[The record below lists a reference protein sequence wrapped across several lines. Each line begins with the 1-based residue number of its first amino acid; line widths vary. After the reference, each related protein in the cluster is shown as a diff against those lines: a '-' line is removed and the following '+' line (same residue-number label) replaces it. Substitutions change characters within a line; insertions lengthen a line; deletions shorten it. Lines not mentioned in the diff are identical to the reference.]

1 MVNEKSSAVGV
12 NIQEKATVIWN
23 IANALFG
30 YFKPHEYGLVILPMT
45 VVKRFHDCLL
55 PTHDAVIEQYEKVK
69 KLAVIDGFL
78 TRASGY
84 QFYNTSRFTFES
96 LLADPDNIE
105 ANFRDYLAGF
115 SGNVQDVLAKF
126 DFDNIIRRMVECNSL
141 YLVIKEFNSPKG
153 YLGPDKISAVDC
165 GYIFEDLVKRFS
177 ESFGEEAGAHFT
189 SRDIIYLMTDL
200 LLCDAKLDDGNV
212 TVYDM
217 TMGTSQ
223 MLSCMEERIHE
234 LNSDVEVTCFGQE
247 FNPSTFAIAK
257 ADMMIR
263 GGDPN
268 NMRFGDTLSDDQFP
282 GFTFRYCISNPP
294 FGIDWKK
301 THEAAKK
308 YLAQMGLE
316 SIDPHTPLS
325 SISIAMQQLVAI
337 ARAMVINAKVLILDE
352 PTSSLDANEV
362 RDLFAIMRK
371 VRDSGVAILFVSH
384 FLDQIYEIT
393 DRLTILRNGQ
403 FIKEVMTKDTPRD
416 ELIGMMIGKSAAELS
431 QIGAKKARREITP
444 GEKPIVDVKGLGKKG
459 TINPVDVDIYK
470 GEVVGFAGLLGS
482 GRTELGRLL
491 YGADKPD
498 SGTYTLNGKKV
509 NISDPY
515 TALKNKIAYSTENR
529 RDEGIIGDL
538 TVRQNILIALQ
549 ATRGMFKPIP
559 KKEADAIV
567 DKYMKELNVRPAD
580 PDRPVKNLSGGNQ
593 QKVLIG
599 RWLAT
604 HPELLILDEP
614 TRGIDI
620 GAKAEIQQVVLD
632 LASQG
637 MGVVFISSELEEVV
651 RLSDDIE
658 VLKDRHKIAE
668 IENDDTV
675 SQATIVET
683 IANTNVNTG
692 KEA

>member
-1 MVNEKSSAVGV
+1 MTDKNPIVVMKGITIEFPGVKALDGVDLTLYPGEVHALMGENGAGKSTMIKALTGVYKINAGSIMVDGKPQQFNGTLDAQNAG
-12 NIQEKATVIWN
+12 IATVYQEVN
-23 IANALFG
+23 LCTNLSVG
-30 YFKPHEYGLVILPMT
+30 ENVMLGHE
-45 VVKRFHDCLL
+45 KR
-55 PTHDAVIEQYEKVK
+55 
-69 KLAVIDGFL
+69 G
-78 TRASGY
+78 
-84 QFYNTSRFTFES
+84 
-96 LLADPDNIE
+96 
-105 ANFRDYLAGF
+105 
-115 SGNVQDVLAKF
+115 
-126 DFDNIIRRMVECNSL
+126 
-141 YLVIKEFNSPKG
+141 
-153 YLGPDKISAVDC
+153 
-165 GYIFEDLVKRFS
+165 
-177 ESFGEEAGAHFT
+177 
-189 SRDIIYLMTDL
+189 
-200 LLCDAKLDDGNV
+200 
-212 TVYDM
+212 
-217 TMGTSQ
+217 
-223 MLSCMEERIHE
+223 
-234 LNSDVEVTCFGQE
+234 
-247 FNPSTFAIAK
+247 
-257 ADMMIR
+257 
-263 GGDPN
+263 
-268 NMRFGDTLSDDQFP
+268 
-282 GFTFRYCISNPP
+282 P

-362 RDLFAIMRK
+362 KDLFAIMRK

-538 TVRQNILIALQ
+538 QNLKTRSTVDSEKMGYLGITCQDVTSEIAQQYDMPEGIYLKSVVPGCAADKAGLKKGDILTRFDGVSVTTYDSLRGRLQ
-549 ATRGMFKPIP
+549 YY
-559 KKEADAIV
+559 EAGETVEVTVQSPEDGSYEEKTV
-567 DKYMKELNVRPAD
+567 TLT
-580 PDRPVKNLSGGNQ
+580 LS
-593 QKVLIG
+593 
-599 RWLAT
+599 T
-604 HPELLILDEP
+604 
-614 TRGIDI
+614 
-620 GAKAEIQQVVLD
+620 KAE
-632 LASQG
+632 
-637 MGVVFISSELEEVV
+637 
-651 RLSDDIE
+651 
-658 VLKDRHKIAE
+658 
-668 IENDDTV
+668 
-675 SQATIVET
+675 VEA
-683 IANTNVNTG
+683 ANH
-692 KEA
+692 